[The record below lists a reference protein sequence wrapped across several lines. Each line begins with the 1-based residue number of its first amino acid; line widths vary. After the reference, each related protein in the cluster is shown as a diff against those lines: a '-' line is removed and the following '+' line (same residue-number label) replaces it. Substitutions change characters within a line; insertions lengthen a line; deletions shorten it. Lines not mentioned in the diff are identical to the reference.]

1 MAEPAQPRSQKSTI
15 SQNDPSL
22 FGGKVP
28 PQNIEA
34 EKSLLGSILLDST
47 TFPDILEKLKSPNSW
62 TYLSRHDESL

>member
-22 FGGKVP
+22 FGGKIP
-28 PQNIEA
+28 PQDIEA

-47 TFPDILEKLKSPNSW
+47 AFPDILE
-62 TYLSRHDESL
+62 